1 MRPVV
6 YLSKFLN
13 ENVTWV
19 YQTLIKVASTV
30 VLVYVT
36 FTRFVNGGE
45 DLQVEFKANY
55 VVVFSF
61 T

>member
-6 YLSKFLN
+6 YLSKYLN

>member
-36 FTRFVNGGE
+36 FARFVYGGE